1 MRLRCPNDNLRIL
14 SCVVDDCMPVNN
26 LDRLLVAGYSTANL
40 KLGVEVAYRPDA
52 EAIKGK
58 PVNFGYPQGFRCISI
73 LMPAR
78 ICRSQSG
85 AVPQL

>member
-1 MRLRCPNDNLRIL
+1 MHAN
-14 SCVVDDCMPVNN
+14 S
-26 LDRLLVAGYSTANL
+26 LDRLLFAGYSSANL

-58 PVNFGYPQGFRCISI
+58 PVNLGCLEGMGCK
-73 LMPAR
+73 R
-78 ICRSQSG
+78 IFMALKEFRSQSG